1 METANQSDQLQSNQL
16 NKLIDETGTIVFDTA
31 SGISLEEQQEIL
43 AGINAIAGENRLTP
57 DVSVIEAKK
66 KGFLF
71 PLFVNIGALV
81 LLILG
86 FIILG
91 HLHNNDEQEIRES
104 RSVLG
109 LTERMLI
116 QEIRQDTERQ
126 IREKEIQISDVFL
139 RLQAV
144 DAEYKDLQVSVENMT
159 AAQKQRATSL
169 LVLSEEYQR
178 MLLGLNEEKA
188 RILEDSRQRE
198 ADLWAQAGEKAKALS
213 SGREQDWPELD
224 AAMEELKK
232 LSTEQERINRAER
245 EMNGFYATLNSQI
258 ESGRLDEAR
267 ATINSAR
274 EFLDAPSL
282 RGIRVFETRKQTHLA
297 AIDAME
303 KAIASSSGGVVIQDT
318 AQEETIAELMARAAA
333 QERLLAA
340 FTAEGADQNKVI
352 AEYTAALSQLE
363 SSNAEQKD
371 ALNNKD
377 SEIQTL
383 RNEIAQREQ
392 RMTDLNSSMAVL
404 QAQYDDLQRRM
415 EAAIRAF
422 NGE

>member
-1 METANQSDQLQSNQL
+1 METTSQSNQL
-16 NKLIDETGTIVFDTA
+16 IDDTGAIIFDTA
-31 SGISLEEQQEIL
+31 SGISLEEQKEIL
-43 AGINAIAGENRLTP
+43 AGINAIAGGNHLASESLLTA
-57 DVSVIEAKK
+57 DVAVTEEAKK

-81 LLILG
+81 LLISI
-86 FIILG
+86 FVILSLF
-91 HLHNNDEQEIRES
+91 HRNDEQEIRES

-109 LTERMLI
+109 LTERLLI
-116 QEIRQDTERQ
+116 QEIRNDTERR
-126 IREKEIQISDVFL
+126 ISEKESQIGDVL
-139 RLQAV
+139 LKLQAV
-144 DAEYKDLQVSVENMT
+144 DAEYKDLQVSVETMT
-159 AAQKQRATSL
+159 ASQKQRAASL
-169 LVLSEEYQR
+169 LILQEEYQR

-198 ADLWAQAGEKAKALS
+198 ADLWAQAEEKAKAFS
-213 SGREQDWPELD
+213 FGTEYDWPELD
-224 AAMEELKK
+224 AAMEELRK
-232 LSTEQERINRAER
+232 LGTEQERANRAER
-245 EMNGFYATLNSQI
+245 EMSGFYATLNSHI

-282 RGIRVFETRKQTHLA
+282 RGVRVFEARKQTHLA

-303 KAIASSSGGVVIQDT
+303 KAIASSTGGIAIDNT
-318 AQEETIAELMARAAA
+318 AQEETIAELTARATA

-340 FTAEGADQNKVI
+340 YTAEGADQNKII
-352 AEYTAALSQLE
+352 AEYAAALSHLE
-363 SSNAEQKD
+363 SSNADQKD

-377 SEIQTL
+377 SEIQALKT
-383 RNEIAQREQ
+383 EVAQREQ
-392 RMTDLNSSMAVL
+392 RVSDLNSSMAVL